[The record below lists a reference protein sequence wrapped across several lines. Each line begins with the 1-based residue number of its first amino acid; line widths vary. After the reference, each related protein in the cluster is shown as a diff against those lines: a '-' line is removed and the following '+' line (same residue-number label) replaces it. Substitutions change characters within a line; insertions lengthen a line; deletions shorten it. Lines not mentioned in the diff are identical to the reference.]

1 VVGPEY
7 ARVPH
12 TWATLRSRTRV
23 YEALLDE
30 LTQQDLE
37 ELDAELLPRREAL
50 SVIGPL
56 PAAAPGSDA
65 ATDLPQMAEEQQLPT
80 SPADQSDL

>member
-1 VVGPEY
+1 MP
-7 ARVPH
+7 
-12 TWATLRSRTRV
+12 
-23 YEALLDE
+23 DE
-30 LTQQDLE
+30 LTQQELA

-65 ATDLPQMAEEQQLPT
+65 ATDLPQMADGEIETTPV
-80 SPADQSDL
+80 DQ